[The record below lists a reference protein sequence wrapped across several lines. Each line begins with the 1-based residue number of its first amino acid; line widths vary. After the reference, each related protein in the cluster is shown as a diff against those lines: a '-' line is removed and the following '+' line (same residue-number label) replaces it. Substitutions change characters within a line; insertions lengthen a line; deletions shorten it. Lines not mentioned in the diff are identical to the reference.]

1 MQFVRQELYRT
12 EDLVHEALLGD
23 EIDIGDEAARAEAAE
38 ELFTAKVSRKMRE
51 LHETLLSM
59 KKAGVLSK

>member
-1 MQFVRQELYRT
+1 
-12 EDLVHEALLGD
+12 LGD

-38 ELFTAKVSRKMRE
+38 ELFTAKVSRVMRE

-59 KKAGVLSK
+59 KKAGVLSKQDYVSGFLS